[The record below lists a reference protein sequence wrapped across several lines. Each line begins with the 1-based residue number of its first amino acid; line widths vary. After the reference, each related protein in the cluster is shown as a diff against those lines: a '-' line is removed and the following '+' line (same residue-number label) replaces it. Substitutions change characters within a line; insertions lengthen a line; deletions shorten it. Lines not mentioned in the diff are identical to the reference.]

1 MKKNR
6 INRMMNKWYG
16 RLICRVLGEENGA
29 VAMEYI
35 VIALLVA
42 AAVVALV
49 MVFGGN
55 LRNMLSHTND
65 TLSATKPSEVQAA
78 GADFR
83 SKQATLKTENETAV
97 DAGNKLGG
105 DFGDGG
111 TNNNNNNNNNSN

>member
-1 MKKNR
+1 MKKYR

-16 RLICRVLGEENGA
+16 RLICRVLGEEKGA

-65 TLSATKPSEVQAA
+65 TLAATKPSEAQAA
-78 GADFR
+78 GEDFR
-83 SKQATLKTENETAV
+83 AQQATLKTENQTAV
-97 DAGNKLGG
+97 DAGNQLGG
-105 DFGDGG
+105 DFAGEKS
-111 TNNNNNNNNNSN
+111 TKK